1 MSLLKSIH
9 VITVLVSISGFIL
22 RWIWIMQDSPRL
34 QQRWVRIT
42 PHINDTLLL
51 TTGIMLAVSIRQYPF
66 VNGWLTAKVLALL
79 VYIGLGMATIRH
91 GKSKQQRI
99 ITGLAAILVFV
110 YMLGVARTRQA
121 FFLF

>member
-1 MSLLKSIH
+1 MNLIKGIH
-9 VITVLVSISGFIL
+9 VITVLLSISGFIL
-22 RWIWIMQDSPRL
+22 RWIWVMQDSPRL
-34 QQRWVRIT
+34 QQRWVRIA

-51 TTGIMLAVSIRQYPF
+51 ATAITLAINIKQYPF
-66 VNGWLTAKVLALL
+66 VHGWLTAKVIALL

-99 ITGLAAILVFV
+99 FTGLAAILVFI

-121 FFLF
+121 LFMF